1 MAPASPTPRKVF
13 AGLLLLSAATLLLE
27 VALTRI
33 LSVSLWYHFAYMVVS
48 TALFGFGFAG
58 VSLSL
63 RRRPQQV
70 SARLVAAAALAC
82 APAFLLGFW
91 LYNLIPCEPF
101 SLGGQPLQWLWLPL
115 CYLAVSLPFFFSGL
129 TISAILTRHAARVH
143 GLYLFDLA
151 GAAGG
156 SLLVVACLPALG
168 GSGTVMAAAALA
180 AGAGALLSWPL
191 WRRWSLAGAAL
202 AVVLLL
208 LAPGADSWLPVR
220 ISSNKIFGRVIA
232 DSRRNLYSTWN
243 TISRI
248 DVIRTPLARGG
259 ERRDILID
267 AGTALTRLVHP
278 PLPRERLGPGA
289 GDEDFFYLLKPQAR
303 VLVVGSGGGREVL
316 MALRNGAAQVVA
328 VEINPA
334 INYLVERLMADF
346 TGRLYQ
352 DPRVEVHTDEARSF
366 LRRLTRRF
374 DIIHCPHTISNAA
387 LASGS
392 LSLAE
397 NHLLTSE
404 AFADYLAHLTEGGV
418 LLITRPEAQL
428 PRLFV
433 TARRALEG
441 MGVDNASRHL
451 LAWRQPAPETS
462 FYAGFALSR
471 RPWAIEQLR
480 RFAEVLKRNRLEALY
495 LPQVKENALYAEL
508 LRSARPRQV
517 TLPFVALVD
526 PATDDRPFFN
536 QRVNF
541 SDIGWDDI
549 MGVFNRGRRGRLA
562 LENRPVAEAVLLLL
576 LLQTVL
582 VSALFILVPL
592 GVFRRRALAG
602 KGRLSTLGAFF
613 CLGLAYIVVEVAFIQ
628 RLTLYLGRPVVVFS
642 TVLGTLLLFSGLGSA
657 VSRRLAS
664 VRMRWLAPL
673 LAGLVA
679 SLVGLAAPA
688 LTAATL
694 AWPSWCRILLAVA
707 LLVPA
712 GFVMGMPFPLLVAHL
727 NHGFTERIPW
737 AWGVNG
743 FASVVG
749 SISAVVVGMAAGFR
763 VVLLLGVACYLLA
776 ALFARLLV
784 GTGVDEGAAET

>member
-1 MAPASPTPRKVF
+1 MAPASQTPRTVY
-13 AGLLLLSAATLLLE
+13 AGLLSISAATLLLE

-58 VSLSL
+58 VGLSL

-70 SARLVAAAALAC
+70 PARLAALAALAC
-82 APAFLLGFW
+82 APAFLLGYL

-101 SLGGQPLQWLWLPL
+101 SLGRQPLQWLWLPL

-129 TISAILTRHAARVH
+129 TISAILTRHAARIH

-156 SLLVVACLPALG
+156 SLLVVACLPVLG
-168 GSGTVMAAAALA
+168 GSGTVLAAAALA
-180 AGAGALLSWPL
+180 AAGGALVGWPL

-202 AVVLLL
+202 AVLLLL

-220 ISSNKIFGRVIA
+220 ISSNKIFGAIIG
-232 DSRRNLYSTWN
+232 DSQRNLYSTWN

-248 DVIRTPLARGG
+248 DVVRTPLARGG

-267 AGTALTRLVHP
+267 AGTALTRLAHP
-278 PLPRERLGPGA
+278 TAQLDQLGPGE
-289 GDEDFFYLLKPQAR
+289 GDEDFFYRLLPQAR

-316 MALRNGAAQVVA
+316 MALRNGASRVVA

-334 INYLVERLMADF
+334 INRVVMQLMADF

-352 DPRVEVHTDEARSF
+352 DGRVEVHTDEARSF
-366 LRRLTRRF
+366 LRRLERRF

-404 AFADYLAHLTEGGV
+404 AFADYLEHLTARGV

-433 TARRALEG
+433 TARRALERV
-441 MGVDNASRHL
+441 GVGDVSRHL
-451 LAWRQPAPETS
+451 LAWRQPARGPS
-462 FYAGFALSR
+462 FYAGFAMAR
-471 RPWAIEQLR
+471 QPWRIEQLR
-480 RFAEVLKRNRLEALY
+480 RFAAVLGRRHLEVLY
-495 LPQVKENALYAEL
+495 LPGIKEDALYTEL
-508 LRSARPRQV
+508 LRSAQPRQV
-517 TLPFVALVD
+517 PLPFTALVE

-536 QRVNF
+536 QRVAF
-541 SDIGWDDI
+541 GDIGWDDI
-549 MGVFNRGRRGRLA
+549 MGVFDRGRQGRLA

-582 VSALFILVPL
+582 VAALFILLPL

-602 KGRLSTLGAFF
+602 RGRLATLGAFF

-657 VSRRLAS
+657 ASRRLAS
-664 VRMRWLAPL
+664 ARMSWLAPL
-673 LAGLVA
+673 LAGAVA
-679 SLVGLAAPA
+679 AVVGLLAPG

-694 AWPSWCRILLAVA
+694 AWPAWGRVLLAVA
-707 LLVPA
+707 MLVPA
-712 GFVMGMPFPLLVAHL
+712 GFMMGMPFPLLIGCL
-727 NHGFTERIPW
+727 NQGFAERIPW

-776 ALFARLLV
+776 ALFARLLA
-784 GTGVDEGAAET
+784 GSGVDERSAGT